1 MNNTTTAATKRQIT
15 RSDLMPMEEYGKVR
29 KERRTAISEL
39 KRNRRLQVGP
49 FATFYFES
57 YETMWQQIHEMLFIE
72 RGGEEQIP
80 DELDAYNPLIPQGRE
95 LVATLMFEIPD
106 AAVRERTLAR
116 LGHVEETIELDV
128 GGSIVK
134 GASAEHDVER
144 TTEEGKTSSVHFI
157 KFAFDA
163 DAIKKFK
170 TAGTRI
176 TLGFS
181 HEKYGHMAV
190 MPEAVRAARAGDL
203 D

>member
-1 MNNTTTAATKRQIT
+1 MNNANTAARKRQIT
-15 RSDLMPMEEYGKVR
+15 RADLMPMEEYCKVR
-29 KERRTAISEL
+29 KERRTAISEI
-39 KRNRRLQVGP
+39 KRDRRLQVGP

-57 YETMWQQIHEMLFIE
+57 YETMWQQIHEMLFVE
-72 RGGEEQIP
+72 RGGEAQIP

-95 LVATLMFEIPD
+95 LVATLMLEIPD
-106 AAVRERTLAR
+106 AAVRARTLAQ

-128 GGSIVK
+128 GGTIVK
-134 GASAEHDVER
+134 GTSAEHDVER

-157 KFAFDA
+157 RFALGDE
-163 DAIKKFK
+163 AIGKFK

-181 HEKYGHMAV
+181 HKNYGHMAV
-190 MPEAVRAARAGDL
+190 MPETVRAALAGDL